1 MMLLHL
7 CAGEYNGYQSIKAFS
22 QYVIARYNY
31 ERQITLYKIYVTDT
45 LKIIGANT
53 AKSSGGSYFPHRWI
67 DIVNPQE
74 MDTRNGSEI
83 AQEVIR
89 RAGLKVKR

>member
-1 MMLLHL
+1 MLLHL

-31 ERQITLYKIYVTDT
+31 EQQRTLYKIYVTDM

-53 AKSSGGSYFPHRWI
+53 AKISEGSYFPHRWI
-67 DIVNPQE
+67 DIVNPRK

-83 AQEVIR
+83 AQEVIK
-89 RAGLKVKR
+89 RAGLKVKK